1 MTIASTIV
9 RHWDT
14 ALLLTVLTLFGPQIV
29 ATCEP
34 LATYIVQESGD
45 PFGWLEP
52 ILIEAPAPAP
62 HVDAI
67 WV

>member
-1 MTIASTIV
+1 MPLIRSTLY
-9 RHWDT
+9 HWDSV
-14 ALLLTVLTLFGPQIV
+14 LLVGILAIFGSEIV

-52 ILIEAPAPAP
+52 ILTNAPIIDP
-62 HVDAI
+62 HVETLWI
-67 WV
+67 